1 LGNLKGFA
9 ITDAELESALEYG
22 MAFDG
27 STVEGFARRD
37 ESDMVAM
44 PDPTTFAL
52 LPWRPRQ
59 NAVARMFCDVL
70 RPDGTPFEGDSRFVL
85 KQTLERAADMG
96 FTFQVGPEIEH
107 FYFKSADK
115 PEPLDLGGYFDITPP
130 LDAAT
135 DLRRETVLAL
145 EQMGI
150 PVEYSHHEVAHS
162 QHEIDLRHTDAL
174 TMADTVMTYRQV
186 VKEVAQSHG
195 VYASFMPKPMQDQ
208 NGSGMHIHMSL
219 SRGEE
224 NVFYDPHD
232 EFKLSGIAKQFI
244 AGLLRHSPEIACVC
258 NQWVN
263 SYKRLVPGFEA
274 PAYVSWAGVNRSDL
288 IRVPSYRPGRE
299 ASVRIEYRQP
309 DPACNPYLTFAAI
322 LTAGLTGIA
331 QKYKP
336 VAASVSDVAL
346 MSNDER
352 ALLGI
357 ASLPASLHQALELAE
372 RSDVL
377 KRALGEHTYLS
388 LLENKRIE
396 VDRFRVAVTDFELER
411 YFANL

>member
-1 LGNLKGFA
+1 
-9 ITDAELESALEYG
+9 
-22 MAFDG
+22 
-27 STVEGFARRD
+27 
-37 ESDMVAM
+37 
-44 PDPTTFAL
+44 
-52 LPWRPRQ
+52 
-59 NAVARMFCDVL
+59 
-70 RPDGTPFEGDSRFVL
+70 
-85 KQTLERAADMG
+85 
-96 FTFQVGPEIEH
+96 
-107 FYFKSADK
+107 
-115 PEPLDLGGYFDITPP
+115 
-130 LDAAT
+130 
-135 DLRRETVLAL
+135 
-145 EQMGI
+145 
-150 PVEYSHHEVAHS
+150 
-162 QHEIDLRHTDAL
+162 
-174 TMADTVMTYRQV
+174 
-186 VKEVAQSHG
+186 
-195 VYASFMPKPMQDQ
+195 
-208 NGSGMHIHMSL
+208 
-219 SRGEE
+219 
-224 NVFYDPHD
+224 
-232 EFKLSGIAKQFI
+232 
-244 AGLLRHSPEIACVC
+244 
-258 NQWVN
+258 
-263 SYKRLVPGFEA
+263 
-274 PAYVSWAGVNRSDL
+274 VSWAGVNRSDL